1 LPRPTCR
8 FRPPTSDR
16 RVTDPSNLI
25 AELASG
31 DDLRAERARAALTA
45 HGLEALPALL
55 RLAQSASP
63 DHRWWALRCLTEIHH
78 ARADDRLLEGLH
90 DPEVS
95 VRQAAALALRDRP
108 LAAAIP
114 QLVSL
119 LDSQDSLLSRLAGDA
134 LAAMGSV
141 ASPALAE
148 AARSS
153 SAATRIGAVR
163 SLALNQDP
171 DAIPALYA
179 ALEDDSSMVEHW
191 AVEGLERRGLGMVY
205 FPP

>member
-1 LPRPTCR
+1 VIDLAH
-8 FRPPTSDR
+8 
-16 RVTDPSNLI
+16 LI
-25 AELASG
+25 AELGSR
-31 DDLRAERARAALTA
+31 DDVRAEQARTVLTP

-55 RLAQSASP
+55 RLAQSETP
-63 DHRWWALRCLTEIHH
+63 DDRWWALRCLADVYHPD
-78 ARADDRLLEGLH
+78 ADDQLLQGLH
-90 DPEVS
+90 DAVVS

-119 LDSQDSLLSRLAGDA
+119 LDSTDSLLSRLAGNA

-141 ASPALAE
+141 ATPALAE

-153 SAATRIGAVR
+153 SAVTRIGAVR
-163 SLALNQDP
+163 ALAFNQDP
-171 DAIPALYA
+171 DAVPALYA
-179 ALEDDSSMVEHW
+179 ALEDHSSMVEHW
-191 AVEGLERRGLGMVY
+191 AVDGLERRGLGMVY

>member
-1 LPRPTCR
+1 M
-8 FRPPTSDR
+8 
-16 RVTDPSNLI
+16 
-25 AELASG
+25 
-31 DDLRAERARAALTA
+31 RAERARTALA
-45 HGLEALPALL
+45 SPGLEAFPALL
-55 RLAQSASP
+55 RLARSADP
-63 DHRWWALRCLTEIHH
+63 DHRWWALRCLTDVHH
-78 ARADDRLLEGLH
+78 PDADDSLLRGLH
-90 DPEVS
+90 DADAS
-95 VRQAAALALRDRP
+95 VRQVAALALRDRP

-119 LDSQDSLLSRLAGDA
+119 LDGQDSLLSRLAGDA

-141 ASPALAE
+141 ASPALAQ

-153 SAATRIGAVR
+153 SAAARIGAVR
-163 SLALNQDP
+163 ALALNQDP

-191 AVEGLERRGLGMVY
+191 AVDGLERRGLGMVY

>member
-1 LPRPTCR
+1 M
-8 FRPPTSDR
+8 
-16 RVTDPSNLI
+16 
-25 AELASG
+25 
-31 DDLRAERARAALTA
+31 RAERARTVLTS

-55 RLAQSASP
+55 RLAQSETP
-63 DHRWWALRCLTEIHH
+63 DHRWWALRCLADVYHP
-78 ARADDRLLEGLH
+78 RADDRLLQGLH
-90 DPEVS
+90 DADVS

-114 QLVSL
+114 RLVSL
-119 LDSQDSLLSRLAGDA
+119 LDSADSLLSRLAGDA

-141 ASPALAE
+141 ASPALAQ

-153 SAATRIGAVR
+153 SAVTRIGAVR
-163 SLALNQDP
+163 ALALNQDP

-179 ALEDDSSMVEHW
+179 ALEDDSSIVEHW
-191 AVEGLERRGLGMVY
+191 AVDGLERRGLGMVY

>member
-1 LPRPTCR
+1 M
-8 FRPPTSDR
+8 
-16 RVTDPSNLI
+16 
-25 AELASG
+25 
-31 DDLRAERARAALTA
+31 RAERARTALA
-45 HGLEALPALL
+45 SHGLEALPALL
-55 RLAQSASP
+55 RLAQSETP
-63 DHRWWALRCLTEIHH
+63 DDRWWALRCLAEVYHPH
-78 ARADDRLLEGLH
+78 ADDSLLRGLY
-90 DPEVS
+90 DAEVS

-114 QLVSL
+114 RLASM
-119 LDSQDSLLSRLAGDA
+119 LDSADSLLSRLAGDA

-163 SLALNQDP
+163 ALAFNQDP
-171 DAIPALYA
+171 DAVPALYA
-179 ALEDDSSMVEHW
+179 ALDDDSSMVEHW
-191 AVEGLERRGLGMVY
+191 AEDGLERRGLGMVY

>member
-1 LPRPTCR
+1 VIDL
-8 FRPPTSDR
+8 S
-16 RVTDPSNLI
+16 SLI
-25 AELASG
+25 AELVCG
-31 DDLRAERARAALTA
+31 HDVRAERARTALA
-45 HGLEALPALL
+45 SLGLEALPALL
-55 RLAQSASP
+55 RLTQSEIP
-63 DHRWWALRCLTEIHH
+63 DHRWWALRCLTEVYHPH
-78 ARADDRLLEGLH
+78 ADDRLLQGLH
-90 DPEVS
+90 DSDAS

-114 QLVSL
+114 SL
-119 LDSQDSLLSRLAGDA
+119 IDLLASQDSLLSRLAGDA

-153 SAATRIGAVR
+153 SAVTRIGASR
-163 SLALNQDP
+163 ALALNQDP
-171 DAIPALYA
+171 EAVPALYA

-191 AVEGLERRGLGMVY
+191 AVDGLERRGLGMVY

>member
-1 LPRPTCR
+1 VIDL
-8 FRPPTSDR
+8 
-16 RVTDPSNLI
+16 SNLI
-25 AELASG
+25 AELACG
-31 DDLRAERARAALTA
+31 DDVRAERARTVLASL
-45 HGLEALPALL
+45 GLEALPALL
-55 RLAQSASP
+55 RLAQSETP
-63 DHRWWALRCLTEIHH
+63 DHRWWALRCLTEVYHP
-78 ARADDRLLEGLH
+78 RADDRLLEGLH
-90 DPEVS
+90 DSDVS

-114 QLVSL
+114 RLVSL
-119 LDSQDSLLSRLAGDA
+119 LDTQDSLLSRLAGDA
-134 LAAMGSV
+134 LAAMGSI

-163 SLALNQDP
+163 ALARNQDP

-179 ALEDDSSMVEHW
+179 ALEDASSMVEHW
-191 AVEGLERRGLGMVY
+191 AVDGLERRGLGMVY